1 MDTARTEKEILIA
14 PYGGP
19 LIDLVVPADGS
30 TEVKSYAESLP
41 SLSLSD
47 RCLYDL
53 ELLATGTFSPLDRFM
68 GRADYESVVEDLRL
82 ADGRVFPI
90 PITLPV
96 DNEFTIRENSDIAL
110 RDTKSNLLAVMH
122 VDEIYKWDRL
132 DYARKVLG
140 TESPRHP
147 LVSEIRTWGDRF
159 ISGPIRVLRLPD
171 HFDFPELRRTPRET
185 RNALLQFGNKNVVA
199 FQTRNPLHRAHEE
212 MTKIAIERTDGVL
225 LMHPVV
231 GLTKPGDIDHNS
243 RIRTYK
249 ALTEKYYDPQRILLS
264 LLPLAMRL
272 AGPREALWHSL
283 IRRNYGANHFIVG
296 RDHAS
301 PGVDENGK
309 PFYGPYEAVELVKK
323 FSDEIGVGVMSFE
336 ELVYVPDEGIYSE
349 LSKVEKGVTFYSLS
363 GAKVRGDYL
372 NKGKRPPD
380 WFMHPE
386 IADILRKADS
396 TTDRKGVCVWF
407 TGLSGSGKSTT
418 AEILAVMLSS
428 RGRQVTLLDGDIVR
442 THLSAG
448 LGFDKAGRDANVRR
462 IGFVASEIVRHGG
475 VAVCAAISPYRETR
489 DEVRKMMGEN
499 FIEIFVATPLEICEQ
514 RDPKGLYAKA
524 RKREIENFT
533 GIDDV
538 YESPAAAEITIETEA
553 ATAKSNARS
562 IMQFLEERGY
572 ISVEDQGDDQTA
584 V

>member
-1 MDTARTEKEILIA
+1 
-14 PYGGP
+14 
-19 LIDLVVPADGS
+19 
-30 TEVKSYAESLP
+30 
-41 SLSLSD
+41 
-47 RCLYDL
+47 
-53 ELLATGTFSPLDRFM
+53 
-68 GRADYESVVEDLRL
+68 
-82 ADGRVFPI
+82 
-90 PITLPV
+90 
-96 DNEFTIRENSDIAL
+96 
-110 RDTKSNLLAVMH
+110 MH
-122 VDEIYKWDRL
+122 VDEVYEWDRL

-140 TESPRHP
+140 TESSRHP

-159 ISGPIRVLRLPD
+159 ISGPIRVFRLPD

-185 RNALLQFGNKNVVA
+185 RNALLRFGPKNVVA

-212 MTKIAIERTDGVL
+212 MTKIAIDRTDGVL

-231 GLTKPGDIDHNS
+231 GLTKPGDIDHYS

-249 ALTEKYYDPQRILLS
+249 TLTEKYYDPQRVLLS

-272 AGPREALWHSL
+272 AGPREALWHAL
-283 IRRNYGANHFIVG
+283 IRRNYGASHFIVG

-309 PFYGPYEAVELVKK
+309 PFYGPYEAVDLVKK

-336 ELVYVPDEGIYSE
+336 EVVYVPSGGKYSE
-349 LSKVEKGVTFYSLS
+349 LSKVEKGVTFHSLS
-363 GAKVRGDYL
+363 GAKVRSDYL
-372 NKGKRPPD
+372 SKGKRPPD

-386 IADILRKADS
+386 IAELLRETDPS
-396 TTDRKGVCVWF
+396 TDRRGVCLWF

-418 AEILAVMLSS
+418 AETLEVMLSS

-442 THLSAG
+442 KHLSAG

-462 IGFVASEIVRHGG
+462 IGFVASEIVKHGG

-489 DEVRKMMGEN
+489 DEVRKMMGKN
-499 FIEIFVATPLEICEQ
+499 FVEIFVATPLEICER

-524 RKREIENFT
+524 RNHGIENFT
-533 GIDDV
+533 GVDDV
-538 YESPAAAEITIETEA
+538 YEPPTAAEITIETEV
-553 ATAKSNARS
+553 ATAESNARS
-562 IMQFLEERGY
+562 VMQFLEERGY
-572 ISVEDQGDDQTA
+572 ISVEDQGDEQTA

>member
-1 MDTARTEKEILIA
+1 
-14 PYGGP
+14 
-19 LIDLVVPADGS
+19 
-30 TEVKSYAESLP
+30 
-41 SLSLSD
+41 
-47 RCLYDL
+47 
-53 ELLATGTFSPLDRFM
+53 
-68 GRADYESVVEDLRL
+68 
-82 ADGRVFPI
+82 
-90 PITLPV
+90 
-96 DNEFTIRENSDIAL
+96 
-110 RDTKSNLLAVMH
+110 
-122 VDEIYKWDRL
+122 
-132 DYARKVLG
+132 
-140 TESPRHP
+140 
-147 LVSEIRTWGDRF
+147 
-159 ISGPIRVLRLPD
+159 
-171 HFDFPELRRTPRET
+171 
-185 RNALLQFGNKNVVA
+185 
-199 FQTRNPLHRAHEE
+199 
-212 MTKIAIERTDGVL
+212 
-225 LMHPVV
+225 
-231 GLTKPGDIDHNS
+231 
-243 RIRTYK
+243 
-249 ALTEKYYDPQRILLS
+249 
-264 LLPLAMRL
+264 
-272 AGPREALWHSL
+272 LWHAV

-301 PGVDENGK
+301 PGVDENGN
-309 PFYGPYEAVELVKK
+309 PFYEPYEAVELVKK

-380 WFMHPE
+380 WFMRTDV
-386 IADILRKADS
+386 ADILRESHAPPDG
-396 TTDRKGVCVWF
+396 RGVCIWF

-462 IGFVASEIVRHGG
+462 IGFVASEIVKHGG

-514 RDPKGLYAKA
+514 RDPKGLYTKA
-524 RKREIENFT
+524 RNHEIENFT

-538 YESPAAAEITIETEA
+538 YESPVAAEITMETEI
-553 ATAKSNARS
+553 ATAESNARS
-562 IMQFLEERGY
+562 VMQFLDARGY
-572 ISVEDQGDDQTA
+572 ISVEDKGDEQTA